1 MLMKVIMPLYI
12 PANISAGLGLQLCAL
27 QALCGCASVL
37 GATVGLECLWTP
49 GRHRLVSPVHDGN
62 ASPF

>member
-1 MLMKVIMPLYI
+1 MLMKVIMPPYI
-12 PANISAGLGLQLCAL
+12 PANVSAGLGLQLCAL

-37 GATVGLECLWTP
+37 GATVDLECMWTL
-49 GRHRLVSPVHDGN
+49 RRQRLVSSVHSGN